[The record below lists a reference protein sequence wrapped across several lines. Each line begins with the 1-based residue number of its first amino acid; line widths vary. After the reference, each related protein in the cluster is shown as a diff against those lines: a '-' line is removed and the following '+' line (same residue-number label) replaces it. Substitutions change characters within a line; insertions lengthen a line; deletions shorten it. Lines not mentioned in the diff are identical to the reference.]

1 MSTPAPSRAP
11 QYSPFRWFV
20 LATLFVVTATTAL
33 ALIAPAPLIGPIF
46 GSQFTDPTLIDPVLK
61 GEIPLPDGLLSIG
74 QIAWMTMGW
83 FNLAVAV
90 AALAGGYFV
99 DRLGFVKIYA
109 IGIALIVLGW
119 LLVGAIGDSYTGMMV
134 IRTLQGLG
142 TGPIM
147 ASSAAVAATRFPVKE
162 RSIVTGTQGAAMSAG
177 IGLGQIFI
185 PRVLESQAGN
195 WQATLVAL
203 WPVAV
208 IALVMTA
215 VVAFGPKQ
223 APVEAVAESVEEI
236 AAVKSALKKALAT
249 PMTWAAIAC
258 VVVLSWVFQA
268 FNDLTPSYLTI
279 APPVGLG
286 FEDGS
291 ALLGFA
297 QLANF
302 LGAFAAGLVTE
313 RVFRGRVRPGI
324 MIGFTM
330 GAIFGL
336 GLLLP
341 AATTNSGLML
351 VILCVAAFF
360 FAWINPNAMG
370 YIAKTYPS
378 SITGKLGGF
387 AMGIGI
393 FGGTAGVAAGAAA
406 LHSTGRYTVSIVI
419 MAVVCA
425 LGLVPAFFLRQPQE
439 SATDGAKVAVK
450 ETVA

>member
-1 MSTPAPSRAP
+1 MSTRSPSVTG
-11 QYSPFRWFV
+11 YTPFRWFV

-33 ALIAPAPLIGPIF
+33 ALISPAPLIGPIF
-46 GSQFTDPTLIDPVLK
+46 ASQFADPTAIPD
-61 GEIPLPDGLLSIG
+61 PLPDGVLSIG

-83 FNLAVAV
+83 FNLAVAC

-99 DRLGFVKIYA
+99 DRLGFVKIYL
-109 IGIALIVLGW
+109 IGISLIVIGW
-119 LLVGAIGDSYTGMMV
+119 LLVGVIGDSYSGMMV
-134 IRTLQGLG
+134 IRTIQGLG

-147 ASSAAVAATRFPVKE
+147 ASSAAVAASRFPIKE
-162 RSIVTGTQGAAMSAG
+162 RSIVTGTQGAGMSAG
-177 IGLGQIFI
+177 IGLGQIFM
-185 PRVLESQAGN
+185 PKLLTGQAGD
-195 WQATLVAL
+195 WQAALVSL
-203 WPVAV
+203 WPVALV
-208 IALVMTA
+208 AIVMTL
-215 VVAFGPKQ
+215 VVAFGPKP
-223 APVEAVAESVEEI
+223 APASAESQSAEQL
-236 AAVKSALKKALAT
+236 AADKHALRKALAT
-249 PMTWAAIAC
+249 PITWAAIGC
-258 VVVLSWVFQA
+258 VVILSWVFQA
-268 FNDLTPSYLTI
+268 FNDLSPSYLTI

-291 ALLGFA
+291 ALLGYA

-324 MIGFTM
+324 MIGFAM
-330 GAIFGL
+330 GAVFGL
-336 GLLLP
+336 GMLLP

-370 YIAKTYPS
+370 YIAKAYPQ

-406 LHSTGRYTVSIVI
+406 LHATGLYTISIVI
-419 MAVVCA
+419 MSAVCA
-425 LGLVPAFFLRQPQE
+425 SGIIVALFLKQPTTPAEPPVGEAVEGARQ
-439 SATDGAKVAVK
+439 AV
-450 ETVA
+450 